1 MRRLCN
7 RSMALGR
14 GKYIK
19 AVIAVL
25 VIVAAVVGWYFYDKA
40 HRQAEIKPLDTATV
54 KRADL
59 ASVVVETGIIKPQV
73 GAMIKIGAR
82 ATGTITHMYARVG
95 NQVKKGQLIAKIDDR
110 ETLKGIEQ
118 LRASLRKAQ
127 ENVAKTERTYPLR
140 IQEAEADL
148 SYRRARADLERA
160 EVARQEELVRR
171 EFVSRSDYDKALAE
185 YRQAI
190 ADLGKHEETLRRT
203 KEEFSAD
210 LAVAKAD
217 LVVAQTALDK
227 EAILLSYTNI
237 VSPID
242 GVVSDVTAQE
252 GETVVAGLQVAN
264 LVTVIVPDRLE
275 MWLYIDETDVG
286 RITVGLEVD
295 YTVDTYP
302 ERVFKGVIDRIDPY
316 PLVKDN
322 IVYYQAIVNIPPED
336 ARVLRTEMTT
346 HARVMA
352 ETKAN
357 VLCVANSAVKFEDG
371 KEVVYR
377 VVNEATV
384 KVPVKVGIRGEDM
397 TEIVS
402 GLSEGDVVATR
413 IVVTGTSPKS
423 ASPAHK

>member
-1 MRRLCN
+1 
-7 RSMALGR
+7 MASGTR
-14 GKYIK
+14 KYVK
-19 AVIAVL
+19 AAIAVL
-25 VIVAAVVGWYFYDKA
+25 VIAGLAVGWYLYGKA
-40 HRQAEIKPLDTATV
+40 HRQAAIKPLDTATV
-54 KRADL
+54 KRADI
-59 ASVVVETGIIKPQV
+59 AGVVVATGIVKPQV

-95 NQVKKGQLIAKIDDR
+95 NPVKKGQLIAKIDDR
-110 ETLKGIEQ
+110 ETLKDIEQ

-127 ENVAKTERTYPLR
+127 ETIAKIEHTYPLM
-140 IQEAEADL
+140 IKEAEADL
-148 SYRRARADLERA
+148 SYRRARADLARV
-160 EVARQEELVRR
+160 EVARQEELSRR
-171 EFVSRSDYDKALAE
+171 GFVSRSDYDKAQAE
-185 YRQAI
+185 HRQAF
-190 ADLGKHEETLRRT
+190 ADLDKYEEVLRRIR
-203 KEEFSAD
+203 EEFKAN
-210 LAVAKAD
+210 LAVAQAD
-217 LVVAQTALDK
+217 LTVARSSLDK
-227 EAILLSYTNI
+227 AVITLSYTNI

-322 IVYYQAIVNIPPED
+322 IVYYQAIVNIPTED

-352 ETKAN
+352 DKKSN
-357 VLCVANSAVKFEDG
+357 VLCVANSAVKFEEG

-402 GLSEGDVVATR
+402 GLSEGDVVATK

-423 ASPAHK
+423 APPAHK